1 MSENDCEKKH
11 EDTEPEVVELSDEQL
26 EKIAGGQTLGLCYT
40 CGEPIKRF
48 PNGLEICL
56 SCGALY
62 RYPDKA

>member
-1 MSENDCEKKH
+1 MSENDCGKKH

-26 EKIAGGQTLGLCYT
+26 EKIAGGQNLGLFYT